1 MFVLKFIAIIFFDII
16 DKFIHQK
23 RIINFLKKINIKIS
37 TLIDVGSHKG
47 LYTDLFLRNFNIK
60 MVYMFEPQK
69 KFYKLI
75 KKKYKNRN
83 KIQIFNNAI
92 SDRNTEKK
100 IYINKHDLTSS
111 LTKSNKNNFYLN
123 MKAKLFGGNLD
134 NMITAS
140 YNVKTVR
147 LSDIIKKKKIKS
159 IDLIKI
165 DTEGHELNVIKGLAK
180 EISKIKVI
188 LIEFHTNDIYINYN
202 SNKIHKYL
210 IKKDFVLKKTIKF
223 PFTKWEDRI
232 YLKNTRRL

>member
-23 RIINFLKKINIKIS
+23 RIVNFLKKINIKIS

-140 YNVKTVR
+140 YNVKTAR
-147 LSDIIKKKKIKS
+147 LSDIIKKKK
-159 IDLIKI
+159 
-165 DTEGHELNVIKGLAK
+165 N
-180 EISKIKVI
+180 
-188 LIEFHTNDIYINYN
+188 
-202 SNKIHKYL
+202 
-210 IKKDFVLKKTIKF
+210 
-223 PFTKWEDRI
+223 
-232 YLKNTRRL
+232 

>member
-111 LTKSNKNNFYLN
+111 LSKLDLKNDYLRL
-123 MKAKLFGGNLD
+123 KAKLFSTTPEG
-134 NMITAS
+134 MT
-140 YNVKTVR
+140 VK
-147 LSDIIKKKKIKS
+147 IKKIQTETLFS
-159 IDLIKI
+159 VLNDRNIQDVDFLKI
-165 DTEGHELNVIKGLAK
+165 DTEGHELQVLQGMKD
-180 EISKIKVI
+180 KIKKVRCM
-188 LIEFHTNDIYINYN
+188 LVEFHNDEI
-202 SNKIHKYL
+202 
-210 IKKDFVLKKTIKF
+210 
-223 PFTKWEDRI
+223 
-232 YLKNTRRL
+232 